1 MAPGISRC
9 GPVSEPLAVARAAEL
24 DLIAI
29 HSGGERLDLF
39 AMASAILGRVTG
51 PGAKRMASDSDPRQ
65 TPIVIDWPLWNL
77 ACGGQLGLWMCMRAP
92 DGTTASATTPP
103 KL

>member
-1 MAPGISRC
+1 MVPGISRC

-39 AMASAILGRVTG
+39 AMASAILGRD
-51 PGAKRMASDSDPRQ
+51 RMARTLGGLGEQ
-65 TPIVIDWPLWNL
+65 VKQQWPLFFT
-77 ACGGQLGLWMCMRAP
+77 AGVGHEAVCMF
-92 DGTTASATTPP
+92 DELHGVEVP
-103 KL
+103 KA